1 MKIGTVI
8 LVQGRTQ
15 GRFKHARSG
24 GMKHFLP
31 LALLSAAL
39 PGFDA
44 AAQTPVQGPI
54 QNPGPPQA
62 TPQAA
67 VTTAQ
72 LRARCSQLIHY
83 YDRYGVGRSLHS
95 DGRRNMS
102 RMDAEIDCS
111 RGQFAQGIATM
122 EKLLVA
128 KKFTLPPAGLPDEPD
143 IDE

>member
-1 MKIGTVI
+1 
-8 LVQGRTQ
+8 
-15 GRFKHARSG
+15 
-24 GMKHFLP
+24 MKHFLP

-44 AAQTPVQGPI
+44 AAQTTIQAPVQA
-54 QNPGPPQA
+54 PGQPPVQAPVLPQA
-62 TPQAA
+62 APQAA

-95 DGRRNMS
+95 DGRRSM
-102 RMDAEIDCS
+102 RRIDAEMDCN
-111 RGQFAQGIATM
+111 RGLFAQGIAAM
-122 EKLLVA
+122 EKLLA
-128 KKFTLPPAGLPDEPD
+128 DKKFTAPLPAVPEEID

>member
-1 MKIGTVI
+1 
-8 LVQGRTQ
+8 
-15 GRFKHARSG
+15 
-24 GMKHFLP
+24 MKHFLP
-31 LALLSAAL
+31 LALFSASVL
-39 PGFDA
+39 GIDA

-95 DGRRNMS
+95 DGRRNMP